1 MTDRLGVNVQAL
13 PRSAPR
19 RRRSSTPR
27 QETHPVRNA
36 SDVPTGGTKAS
47 FSFGP
52 FPPLPPCSISLVVK
66 APGVLALRADRARN
80 GTRDNQRDK
89 GNYKIIS
96 PLTTRKFVKQGA
108 CGPDTILGM
117 GDTIGTRARQRRRD
131 LGLSQSEVARRIG
144 VKPQSI
150 QQLEAGKIAKPRY
163 ILDLASVLQ
172 VSPDWLSHGRSGKPP
187 IDRNGTPGV
196 GFQSAPVSLP
206 ATQEMPR
213 DVPVLGTA
221 AGGSTGAFQ
230 LSEAVVDYVRR
241 PPGLAGA
248 VDVYAIYV
256 AGDSMSPEHKDGE
269 LRFVHPHRPIR
280 PGDSVIIQIRSDPHE
295 PPQAYLKR
303 LLRRTSDRLLVEQL
317 NPRNV
322 VEFES
327 SSVVALH
334 KVLTLNEL
342 FGI

>member
-1 MTDRLGVNVQAL
+1 
-13 PRSAPR
+13 
-19 RRRSSTPR
+19 
-27 QETHPVRNA
+27 
-36 SDVPTGGTKAS
+36 
-47 FSFGP
+47 
-52 FPPLPPCSISLVVK
+52 
-66 APGVLALRADRARN
+66 
-80 GTRDNQRDK
+80 
-89 GNYKIIS
+89 
-96 PLTTRKFVKQGA
+96 
-108 CGPDTILGM
+108 M

-144 VKPQSI
+144 VKPQSV

-163 ILDLASVLQ
+163 ILDLANVLQ

-187 IDRNGTPGV
+187 IDRTGIAGV

-230 LSEAVVDYVRR
+230 LSDAVVDYVRR

-256 AGDSMSPEHKDGE
+256 AGDSMAPEHKDGE

-280 PGDSVIIQIRSDPHE
+280 PGDAVVVQIRGDPHE

-322 VEFES
+322 VEFEAN
-327 SSVVALH
+327 SVISLH